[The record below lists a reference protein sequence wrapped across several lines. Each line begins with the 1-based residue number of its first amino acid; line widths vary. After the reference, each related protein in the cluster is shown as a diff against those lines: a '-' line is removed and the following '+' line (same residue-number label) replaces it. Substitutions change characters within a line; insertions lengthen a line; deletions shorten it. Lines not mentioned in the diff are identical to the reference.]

1 MPFPKKEFPVLTKKR
16 KAIRQGGESS
26 EGYWQ
31 KEWDNDVKAFVSTE
45 HPHIYSQILK
55 NLLGLW
61 DLQFKTYLGRAGVH
75 LSLDWQWKL
84 ILTGRGGKSRAKPT
98 MRLFL
103 GQIPHSGGGA
113 VFGDIKFHIRAL
125 HGRDY
130 TSQGGDK
137 TCFGEGRWGKG
148 FTSSFTWY
156 IFIFLVQ
163 NRLSCKG
170 DFFHWFW
177 SKTPS
182 RQNLI
187 GSR

>member
-1 MPFPKKEFPVLTKKR
+1 M
-16 KAIRQGGESS
+16 
-26 EGYWQ
+26 
-31 KEWDNDVKAFVSTE
+31 
-45 HPHIYSQILK
+45 
-55 NLLGLW
+55 W

-170 DFFHWFW
+170 DFFHWFR
-177 SKTPS
+177 SKTPL
-182 RQNLI
+182 RQNLKNSVAQDKMLSDADQPFTSCHQVFI
-187 GSR
+187 ICPPWLFCWKLRNKRKFSIWCQVQTNPNDQK